1 MVNKVKVTGNERIT
15 LESIIVFG
23 DIKMGEN
30 YEVQDVNLLIKKLY
44 ETNFFSDIKI
54 KIASGE
60 LVINVTENPIVNSI
74 VFDGEK
80 ADKYVD
86 ALTPLLTLREKTSFV
101 STYVKSDINIVK
113 EFYRH
118 LGFYFAKINLN
129 VEELSN
135 NRVNLIYKIDKGE
148 KAKIRPRYRSGLIS
162 SN

>member
-1 MVNKVKVTGNERIT
+1 MGKFIKIICSVVFSILFFSSNSFSEMVNKVKVIGNERIA

-30 YEVQDVNLLIKKLY
+30 YEAQDVNLLIKKLY

-86 ALTPLLTLREKTSFV
+86 ALTPLLKLREKTSFV

-118 LGFYFAKINLN
+118 LGFYFAKIKSQNSFKN
-129 VEELSN
+129 
-135 NRVNLIYKIDKGE
+135 
-148 KAKIRPRYRSGLIS
+148 
-162 SN
+162 